1 MDTKE
6 SPVGVIASWAALV
19 ASFVLS
25 FATWVSLAELAG
37 FTGEAHGFRLSW
49 MMAVAVDGYVV
60 SALVTWMAP
69 VSDEIARFAKVN
81 TYAGAGIG
89 VVAQSAYHGLSA
101 STDRGQWVPYLAA
114 VVGALPPL
122 AAGLSVH
129 LRALVRRA
137 HLSGQSAGV
146 SVRAWTPAPDMS
158 ELDTDKPEPLTDA
171 DKVILSEPVPDTVP
185 DMDALPSAPVSPAP
199 VRTPRPRT
207 PRTEPEWKA
216 TAREMIADGMADYEI
231 ARKILA
237 EYPDNWSHTADPVES
252 GRKAVSRLR

>member
-137 HLSGQSAGV
+137 HLSGRTVRTPEPVV
-146 SVRAWTPAPDMS
+146 SVRT
-158 ELDTDKPEPLTDA
+158 
-171 DKVILSEPVPDTVP
+171 PDTVP
-185 DMDALPSAPVSPAP
+185 DVDSLPDVVPDMDTLPSAPVSPAP
-199 VRTPRPRT
+199 VRTPRQRT

-216 TAREMIADGMADYEI
+216 RARDLIAAGLSDSEI
-231 ARKILA
+231 AGKILA
-237 EYPDNWSHTADPVES
+237 DSPETWRTPEA